1 MISGTGSGEQEIVWH
16 SSSSRER
23 ERVRSS
29 DGIDD
34 LCRVSCTSLGATQNF
49 LPICCFFFSIDFL
62 LAIAFWIEFRVFRFR
77 DVIEVAMLASNCAT
91 TTTTGAAAAEAK
103 TAATDGASEHQ
114 SGDDKGQGTERGTR
128 REMAE

>member
-1 MISGTGSGEQEIVWH
+1 MISGPGSGEQEIVWH
-16 SSSSRER
+16 SSSSSLARLLQLAR
-23 ERVRSS
+23 
-29 DGIDD
+29 DGID
-34 LCRVSCTSLGATQNF
+34 RVSCTSLGATQNF
-49 LPICCFFFSIDFL
+49 LLICCFFFSIDFL

-91 TTTTGAAAAEAK
+91 TTTTAGAAAAEAK

>member
-1 MISGTGSGEQEIVWH
+1 MAQQQLA
-16 SSSSRER
+16 RER
-23 ERVRSS
+23 GRSS

-77 DVIEVAMLASNCAT
+77 DVIEFAMLASNCS

-103 TAATDGASEHQ
+103 TEATDGASEHQ
-114 SGDDKGQGTERGTR
+114 SGDDKGQGSERGTR
-128 REMAE
+128 REMAK